1 VVSNATILRQFG
13 VASAIALAC
22 ACGGGGSYGGP
33 TNPSPG
39 GGGSGPSGA
48 TITIANGAVSPSS
61 VTITVGQSVTFV
73 SNDSTMRE
81 IRSNPHG
88 THTDCPAI
96 NAVGVLQQGQTKL
109 TDAFT
114 SARSCS
120 FHDHASNDSIAAL
133 RGTIVIQ

>member
-22 ACGGGGSYGGP
+22 ACDGGGYEGP

-39 GGGSGPSGA
+39 GGGSGSSGA

-61 VTITVGQSVTFV
+61 VTIAVGQSVTFV

-81 IRSNPHG
+81 MRSNPHG
-88 THTDCPAI
+88 THTDCPEI
-96 NAVGVLQQGQTKL
+96 NAVGVIQQGQTKL
-109 TDAFT
+109 TDAFRT
-114 SARSCS
+114 ARSCG
-120 FHDHASNDSIAAL
+120 FHDHASNNLIAAL